1 MINCTVLMGRLTE
14 APELKTTN
22 SGVAVTS
29 FSIAVERNYA
39 PKGQERETD
48 FIRITAWRQ
57 TAEFVCKYFTKGS
70 MIAVQGSIQTRNYED
85 RNGNKR
91 TAFEVV
97 ADNVSFCGS
106 KAETKDAV
114 PAEPPAQAAR
124 PSVSVSAEDD
134 YTVLPAGDFD
144 DDDLPF

>member
-1 MINCTVLMGRLTE
+1 MGRLTE

-91 TAFEVV
+91 TAYEVV
-97 ADNVSFCGS
+97 ANTVSFCGS
-106 KAETKDAV
+106 KAETGTKDNS
-114 PAEPPAQAAR
+114 PAAPPAQAAR
-124 PSVSVSAEDD
+124 PSVSVSSEDE

>member
-1 MINCTVLMGRLTE
+1 MGRLTE

-29 FSIAVERNYA
+29 FSIAVARNYA
-39 PKGQERETD
+39 PKGVARETD

-70 MIAVQGSIQTRNYED
+70 MIALQGELQTRKYED
-85 RNGNKR
+85 KHGNKR
-91 TAFEVV
+91 TAYEVV
-97 ADNVSFCGS
+97 ANTVSFCGS
-106 KAETKDAV
+106 KAETGTKDIS
-114 PAEPPAQAAR
+114 PAAPAQAAR

-134 YTVLPAGDFD
+134 YTMLPAGDFD

>member
-1 MINCTVLMGRLTE
+1 MGRLTE

-70 MIAVQGSIQTRNYED
+70 MIALQGELQTRKYED
-85 RNGNKR
+85 KNGNKR
-91 TAFEVV
+91 TAYEVV
-97 ADNVSFCGS
+97 ANTVSFCGS
-106 KAETKDAV
+106 KAETGAKDAA

-124 PSVSVSAEDD
+124 PSVSVSSEDE

>member
-1 MINCTVLMGRLTE
+1 MGRLTE

-22 SGVAVTS
+22 SGAAVTS

-70 MIAVQGSIQTRNYED
+70 MIALQGELQTRKYED
-85 RNGNKR
+85 KHGNKR
-91 TAFEVV
+91 TAVEVV
-97 ADNVSFCGS
+97 ADNVSFCCS
-106 KAETKDAV
+106 KAESGATALTA
-114 PAEPPAQAAR
+114 PAEKPL
-124 PSVSVSAEDD
+124 D
-134 YTVLPAGDFD
+134 TGTDFVPID
-144 DDDLPF
+144 INDELPF